1 MARPGYLSIYADERT
16 QKIFDEFTKQ
26 KGISKSTALAEM
38 MEIYM
43 LAQDEE
49 LYLRLKKESL
59 NVEYAKGILLQRE
72 DITPMNDY
80 IFMKLG
86 TSYAQ
91 DGAELDGEQTIQ
103 AYVRKIHE
111 LGYAWFSTV
120 SLHTG
125 MDKRKVA
132 FYNKAIQSGED
143 VKILFAIGMGINE
156 IRYSASIQEI
166 VSNRD
171 EITCPYGD
179 TRAVPAEWGPGETG
193 KIWIK
198 ISDLQE
204 ENKITADM
212 LKFRK
217 DHGSVKSAITNSQF
231 HFGYVYI
238 G

>member
-16 QKIFDEFTKQ
+16 QKIFDEFTKR
-26 KGISKSTALAEM
+26 KEISKSTALTEM

-49 LYLRLKKESL
+49 LYLTLKKESL
-59 NVEYAKGILLQRE
+59 NVDYAKSLILQRE
-72 DITPMNDY
+72 DITPVNDY

-86 TSYAQ
+86 TSY
-91 DGAELDGEQTIQ
+91 GLNGTELDGEQTIR
-103 AYVRKIHE
+103 AYLRKINE
-111 LGYAWFSTV
+111 IGYAWFSTM

-125 MDKRKVA
+125 MDKKKVA

-143 VKILFAIGMGINE
+143 VKILFAIGMGVNE
-156 IRYSASIQEI
+156 IRYSAIIREI
-166 VSNRD
+166 VSNQD
-171 EITCPYGD
+171 EMTCPHQD
-179 TRAVPAEWGPGETG
+179 TAAVPEEFGAEATG

-198 ISDLQE
+198 ISDLCT

-217 DHGSVKSAITNSQF
+217 GKRSVKTAITNSQF

>member
-16 QKIFDEFTKQ
+16 QKIFDEFTRQ
-26 KGISKSTALAEM
+26 KGISKSAALTEM

-43 LAQDEE
+43 LAQDED

-59 NVEYAKGILLQRE
+59 NVDYAKGMILQRE
-72 DITPMNDY
+72 DAAPMNDY

-86 TSYAQ
+86 TSYCL
-91 DGAELDGEQTIQ
+91 DGAELDGEQTMR
-103 AYVRKIHE
+103 AYIRTVNEI
-111 LGYAWFSTV
+111 GYAWFSTM

-132 FYNKAIQSGED
+132 FYNKAIRSGEE

-156 IRYSASIQEI
+156 IRYSAKIQEI

-171 EITCPYGD
+171 EITCPHQD
-179 TRAVPAEWGPGETG
+179 TAAVPKEWGPEETG

-198 ISDLQE
+198 ISDLHE
-204 ENKITADM
+204 ENGITADM
-212 LKFRK
+212 LKFRAGNK
-217 DHGSVKSAITNSQF
+217 SVKAAITNSQF